1 MDPFASTPEPRRRG
15 FSLTTQIFIGL
26 AIGVVVGAIVDATN
40 PAWAIYFR
48 PFSQLFLRLIK
59 MIIAPLIFATLVA
72 GIAGAGHFK
81 VVGRM
86 GLRAIIYF
94 EIVTTL
100 ALIIG
105 LLAVN
110 ITRPGDGVNLP
121 LGAGSEISAKAQ
133 TWDQILLHVIPE
145 SVFDAMARGDVLQ
158 IVTFSILFG
167 IALGMI
173 GEKGRPVITWCEAVA
188 ETMFKFTNI
197 VMHYAP
203 IGVGA
208 AIAYTVGHG
217 GLGVLYN
224 LAWLVATLYMALAFF
239 ILAVLLPIAL
249 MFRVPLRKF
258 IKAVKEPAIIAFSTT
273 SSEAALPRAMEV
285 LERLGVPRRI
295 VSFVLPLGYSFNLD
309 GTTLYL
315 SLAAVFV
322 AQAAG
327 VELTVGQQFTMM
339 LTLMLTSKGVA
350 GVPRASLVILAA
362 TLASYGLPLE
372 GVTLILGVDELM
384 DMARTMTNVIGNCL
398 ATVVDR
404 QVGRVSSSKPVTP
417 SSSWPPRAARS
428 ENSLMAFGLSLRQKR
443 RHQSAGSTRGPRRPK
458 GPTPMPHIHQSAWW
472 KVMCLTGVDYFSTLG
487 YQPGIAYLA
496 AGVLSPLATLVLVL
510 LTLFGALPMYRRVAA
525 MSPHGQGSIA
535 LLEEL
540 LPRWRGKALVLCLLG
555 FAATGFIITITLSA
569 ADATAHVVENP
580 LVPVWMH
587 RPVLMTL
594 FLLAGLGAIFLKGF
608 REAVWLAVPIVAV
621 YLALNAVVL
630 GWGLQLPVRAPGVVL
645 RVGVDGR

>member
-1 MDPFASTPEPRRRG
+1 MDHSQATPEPRRRG
-15 FSLTTQIFIGL
+15 GISLTTQIFIGL
-26 AIGVVVGAIVDATN
+26 ALGVVIGAIIDATN
-40 PAWAIYFR
+40 PAWAAYFR

-81 VVGRM
+81 IVGRM

-100 ALIIG
+100 ALVIG
-105 LLAVN
+105 LVAVN

-121 LGAGSEISAKAQ
+121 MGAGSEVTAKAQ
-133 TWDQILLHVIPE
+133 TWDQILLHVFPE

-158 IVTFSILFG
+158 IVTFSIFFG

-173 GEKGRPVITWCEAVA
+173 GEKGRPVIAWCEAVA

-249 MFRVPLRKF
+249 IFKVPIRKF

-327 VELTVGQQFTMM
+327 VELTAGQQFTMV

-362 TLASYGLPLE
+362 TLANFGLPLE

-398 ATVVDR
+398 ATVV
-404 QVGRVSSSKPVTP
+404 
-417 SSSWPPRAARS
+417 
-428 ENSLMAFGLSLRQKR
+428 
-443 RHQSAGSTRGPRRPK
+443 
-458 GPTPMPHIHQSAWW
+458 
-472 KVMCLTGVDYFSTLG
+472 
-487 YQPGIAYLA
+487 
-496 AGVLSPLATLVLVL
+496 
-510 LTLFGALPMYRRVAA
+510 VAKWEGEFVEA
-525 MSPHGQGSIA
+525 SD
-535 LLEEL
+535 EEL
-540 LPRWRGKALVLCLLG
+540 ALAQARGE
-555 FAATGFIITITLSA
+555 I
-569 ADATAHVVENP
+569 
-580 LVPVWMH
+580 
-587 RPVLMTL
+587 
-594 FLLAGLGAIFLKGF
+594 
-608 REAVWLAVPIVAV
+608 
-621 YLALNAVVL
+621 
-630 GWGLQLPVRAPGVVL
+630 
-645 RVGVDGR
+645 